1 MRILITGG
9 TVFVSRF
16 TAEYF
21 AGKGHDVTVL
31 NRGSRKQSS
40 GVRHLCRD
48 RHDPALDL
56 HDEAFD
62 AVIDVTAY
70 TAEDV
75 NVLLDALSGAPKY
88 ILISSSAVYPE
99 TTSCPFR
106 EDAPTGPNIL
116 WGRYGT
122 DKIAAEN
129 ALLARDPDAYILRPP
144 YLYGPGN
151 EVYREAFVFECAEAD
166 RPFCLPGKGDM
177 PLQFFHVR
185 DLCRVMEEILLN
197 PPEEHI
203 LNVGNPEAVT
213 IREWAEACYAA
224 AGKAPRFISVDA
236 SHPQRSYF
244 PFLNYAYH
252 LDVSRQQ
259 PLLPQVMPLAEGLAE
274 SYAWWQKNRSLIRRK
289 PLMDYI
295 DEHLIGGHDDHA

>member
-1 MRILITGG
+1 MRILVTGG
-9 TVFVSRF
+9 TVFVSRI

-21 AGKGHDVTVL
+21 VARGHDVTVL
-31 NRGSRKQSS
+31 NRGSRVQSP

-62 AVIDVTAY
+62 AVVDVTAY
-70 TAEDV
+70 TADDV
-75 NVLLDALSGAPKY
+75 NTLLNALSDVPRY

-99 TTSCPFR
+99 DTALPFR
-106 EDAPTGPNIL
+106 EDAPTGPNSL

-122 DKIAAEN
+122 DKLAAEK
-129 ALLARDPDAYILRPP
+129 ALLARRPDAYILRPP

-151 EVYREAFVFECAEAD
+151 EVYREAFVFECAEKERA
-166 RPFCLPGKGDM
+166 FFLPGQGDM

-197 PPEEHI
+197 PPQEHI
-203 LNVGNPEAVT
+203 LNVGNREAVT
-213 IREWAEACYAA
+213 VRQWAEMCYAA
-224 AGKAPRFISVDA
+224 AGRTPRFASVDA

-244 PFLNYAYH
+244 PFLDYVYH
-252 LDVSRQQ
+252 LDVTRQQ
-259 PLLPQVMPLAEGLAE
+259 TLLPETASLAEGLAE
-274 SYAWWQKNRSLIRRK
+274 SYAWWRENRSLIRRK

-295 DEHLIGGHDDHA
+295 DEHLIGGPDDHA

>member
-1 MRILITGG
+1 MRILVTGG

-16 TAEYF
+16 TAAYF
-21 AGKGHDVTVL
+21 TARGHDVTVL
-31 NRGSRKQSS
+31 NRGSRKQID
-40 GVRHLCRD
+40 GVRHICRD

-56 HDEAFD
+56 HSETFD

-70 TAEDV
+70 TAQDV
-75 NVLLDALSGAPKY
+75 DALLNALSGTPRY

-99 TTSCPFR
+99 NTPLPFR
-106 EDAPTGPNIL
+106 EEAPLGPNIH

-129 ALLARDPDAYILRPP
+129 ALLIRRPDGYILRPP

-166 RPFCLPGKGDM
+166 RPFFLPGDGEM

-185 DLCRVMEEILLN
+185 DLCRVIEGILLM

-213 IREWAEACYAA
+213 IRDWAEMCYAA
-224 AGKAPRFISVDA
+224 AGKTPRFASVDA
-236 SHPQRSYF
+236 AHSQRSYF

-252 LDVSRQQ
+252 LDTTCQQ
-259 PLLPQVMPLAEGLAE
+259 ALLPETESLEDGLAE
-274 SYAWWQKNRSLIRRK
+274 SYIWWQEHRGLIRRK

-295 DEHLIGGHDDHA
+295 DEHLIGGFDDHA

>member
-1 MRILITGG
+1 MRILITSG
-9 TVFVSRF
+9 TVFVSRS

-21 AGKGHDVTVL
+21 AAKGHAVTVL
-31 NRGSRKQSS
+31 NRGSRMQSP

-56 HDEAFD
+56 HGEAFD

-70 TAEDV
+70 TAQDV
-75 NVLLDALSGAPKY
+75 DILLNALSGTPRY

-99 TTSCPFR
+99 DTALPFR
-106 EDAPTGPNIL
+106 EDAPTGANIH
-116 WGRYGT
+116 WGQYGT
-122 DKIAAEN
+122 DKIAAEET
-129 ALLARDPDAYILRPP
+129 LLAHRPDAYILRPP

-151 EVYREAFVFECAEAD
+151 EVYREAFGFECAEKERA
-166 RPFCLPGKGDM
+166 FFLPSEGDM

-185 DLCRVMEEILLN
+185 DLCRVMEAILRD

-203 LNVGNPEAVT
+203 LNAGNPDAVT
-213 IREWAEACYAA
+213 IRQWAEACYAA
-224 AGKAPRFISVDA
+224 AGKTPRFISADA

-252 LDVSRQQ
+252 LDVTLQQ
-259 PLLPQVMPLAEGLAE
+259 KLLPQVTPLGEGLAE
-274 SYAWWQKNRSLIRRK
+274 SYVWWQAHRSLIRRK

-295 DEHLIGGHDDHA
+295 DKHLIGGPDGYA

>member
-1 MRILITGG
+1 MRILVTGG

-21 AGKGHDVTVL
+21 TARGHDVTVL
-31 NRGSRKQSS
+31 NRGSREQVP
-40 GVRHLCRD
+40 GVRHLYRD

-56 HDEAFD
+56 RSEAFD

-70 TAEDV
+70 TAQDV
-75 NVLLDALSGAPKY
+75 DTLLNALTGTPLY

-99 TTSCPFR
+99 TTPQPFD
-106 EDAPTGPNIL
+106 EDAPLGPNVH

-129 ALLARDPDAYILRPP
+129 ALLARRPDGYILRPP

-151 EVYREAFVFECAEAD
+151 EVYREAFVFECAEAN
-166 RPFCLPGKGDM
+166 RPFFLPGDGDM
-177 PLQFFHVR
+177 PLHFFHVR
-185 DLCRVMEEILLN
+185 DLCRVMEAILRH
-197 PPEEHI
+197 PPKEHI
-203 LNVGNPEAVT
+203 LNVGNPRPVT
-213 IREWAEACYAA
+213 VREWAEMCYTA
-224 AGKAPRFISVDA
+224 AGKTPRFVTVDA

-252 LDVSRQQ
+252 LDTTRQQ
-259 PLLPQVMPLAEGLAE
+259 ELLPEVTPLTDGLAE
-274 SYAWWQKNRSLIRRK
+274 SHAWWQENRSLIRRK

>member
-21 AGKGHDVTVL
+21 AAKGYAVTVL
-31 NRGSRKQSS
+31 NRGSRAQSP
-40 GVRHLCRD
+40 GVRHLCHD
-48 RHDPALDL
+48 RHNAALAL
-56 HDEAFD
+56 HDEAYD

-70 TAEDV
+70 TADDV
-75 NVLLDALSGAPKY
+75 NTLLNALSGTPKY

-99 TTSCPFR
+99 NTALPFS
-106 EDAPTGPNIL
+106 EDAPTGPNIH

-122 DKIAAEN
+122 DKIAAEKT
-129 ALLARDPDAYILRPP
+129 LLSRRPDAYILRPP

-151 EVYREAFVFECAEAD
+151 EVYREAFVFECAEAE
-166 RPFCLPGKGDM
+166 RPFCLPGSGDM

-185 DLCRVMEEILLN
+185 DLCRVMEAILLD

-213 IREWAEACYAA
+213 VRQWAEMCYAA
-224 AGKAPRFISVDA
+224 AGKTPRFISVDA

-244 PFLNYAYH
+244 PFLDYAYH
-252 LDVSRQQ
+252 LDVARQQ
-259 PLLPQVMPLAEGLAE
+259 PLLAQVTPLAEGLAE
-274 SYAWWQKNRSLIRRK
+274 SYAWWRENRSLIRRK

-295 DEHLIGGHDDHA
+295 DEHLIGGSDDHA